1 MATQQISP
9 PKRALT
15 LEDLQHMPNVRLS
28 HRALARLTTSPRQWI
43 SRISYCATH
52 LPDGRVLAVYAPNR
66 AVPGST
72 LRVAVEW
79 KIKNSGT

>member
-1 MATQQISP
+1 MATQQNR

-52 LPDGRVLAVYAPNR
+52 LPDGRVLAVYAPIER
-66 AVPGST
+66 YP
-72 LRVAVEW
+72 VALCA
-79 KIKNSGT
+79 